1 MAPLLGEWA
10 GPGRRRQGWAVGTGA
25 GGRRGEGGRISKEG
39 ARAVR
44 ACVHAFDCVSV
55 CVRARLCVRAC
66 VRVRVLACVLACVR
80 VSWAVC
86 VFGGRFSRV

>member
-1 MAPLLGEWA
+1 M
-10 GPGRRRQGWAVGTGA
+10 GTGA